1 VWREL
6 LLFKSRSPD
15 IVKRGV
21 ERRRGGEEDHMR
33 KREKRSSW
41 KEERWVRVADVVEEE
56 VGICE

>member
-1 VWREL
+1 
-6 LLFKSRSPD
+6 
-15 IVKRGV
+15 
-21 ERRRGGEEDHMR
+21 MR